1 MVVYND
7 TQFLSY
13 QLLSL
18 PYIFADIL
26 SAPGRPGNSMIFI
39 DQVNLLYS
47 LGKESLLSEIV
58 RSANLE
64 IAQSIHQFQICREHT
79 CNSRFAR
86 MLDSPSVHQ
95 RNHQIHIQYL

>member
-26 SAPGRPGNSMIFI
+26 SASGRPGNSMIFI

-47 LGKESLLSEIV
+47 LGKENLLSEIV
-58 RSANLE
+58 RGSNLE
-64 IAQSIHQFQICREHT
+64 IAQIIYRFQICRE
-79 CNSRFAR
+79 R
-86 MLDSPSVHQ
+86 P
-95 RNHQIHIQYL
+95 